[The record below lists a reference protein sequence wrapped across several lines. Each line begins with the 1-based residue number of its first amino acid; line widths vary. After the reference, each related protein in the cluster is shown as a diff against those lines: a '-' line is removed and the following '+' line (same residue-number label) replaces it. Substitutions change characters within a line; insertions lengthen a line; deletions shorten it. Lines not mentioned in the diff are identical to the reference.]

1 MTRGGVVGFPQRTST
16 EDTNGES
23 EYVAASDWRMGIRDS
38 EKPFMRTVILLCWR
52 FCVGPHWFEFDD
64 VGVKVDNRMV
74 RIMVVV
80 DGEVIAVVMLK
91 RFLDFDNGRLLV
103 FVVMVFHSDSH
114 MEMNGFGVV
123 ARWN

>member
-1 MTRGGVVGFPQRTST
+1 MTRGGVVGFPQRMST

-52 FCVGPHWFEFDD
+52 FCGSRFGVGPHWFESDD

-80 DGEVIAVVMLK
+80 VDGEVICGGL
-91 RFLDFDNGRLLV
+91 
-103 FVVMVFHSDSH
+103 
-114 MEMNGFGVV
+114 
-123 ARWN
+123 RWWCC